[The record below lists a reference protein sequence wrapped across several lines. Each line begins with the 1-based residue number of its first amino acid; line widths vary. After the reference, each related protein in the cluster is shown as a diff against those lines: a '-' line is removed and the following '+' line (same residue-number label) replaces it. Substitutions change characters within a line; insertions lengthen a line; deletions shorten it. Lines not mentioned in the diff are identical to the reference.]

1 MTVETIPWESH
12 RYLNTPEDIAGYL
25 DAVLEEGDPALLT
38 HALGVVARSEG
49 MSQIARRAGLSR
61 EALYRSLSTEGN
73 PEFATIA
80 KVLKSLGLRLGVKPI
95 VDDTA

>member
-12 RYLNTPEDIAGYL
+12 KYLNTPDDVAGYL
-25 DAVLEEGDPALLT
+25 DAVLEEGDPALLA

-49 MSQIARRAGLSR
+49 MTQIARRSGLSR
-61 EALYRSLSTEGN
+61 EALYRSLSAEGN

-80 KVLKSLGLRLGVKPI
+80 KVLTSLGLRLGVKPLI
-95 VDDTA
+95 EDAA

>member
-12 RYLNTPEDIAGYL
+12 RYLNTPDDVAGYL
-25 DAVLEEGDPALLT
+25 DAVLEEGDPALLA
-38 HALGVVARSEG
+38 HALGVVGRSEG
-49 MSQIARRAGLSR
+49 MTQIARRSGLSR
-61 EALYRSLSTEGN
+61 EALYRSLSAEGN

-95 VDDTA
+95 IDDAA

>member
-12 RYLNTPEDIAGYL
+12 KYLNTPDDVAGYL
-25 DAVLEEGDPALLT
+25 DAVLEEGDPALLA

-49 MSQIARRAGLSR
+49 MTQIARRSGLSR
-61 EALYRSLSTEGN
+61 EALYRSLCAEGN

-95 VDDTA
+95 IDDAA